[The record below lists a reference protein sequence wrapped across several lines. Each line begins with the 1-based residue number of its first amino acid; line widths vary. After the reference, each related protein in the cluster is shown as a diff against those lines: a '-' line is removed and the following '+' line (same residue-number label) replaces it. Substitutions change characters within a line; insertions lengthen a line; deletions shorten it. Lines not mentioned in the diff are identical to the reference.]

1 MKSFELEVLRGP
13 PIDSRP
19 IEIVERKGLGHPD
32 TICDLLSE
40 RLSVVLSQHYLD
52 CFGFILHHN
61 VDKALLTAGRTRP
74 AFGGG
79 EVLEPIDLYLSG
91 RAATE
96 FGGKRVPIEEMAQE
110 AVRSWF
116 GEQFPAIN
124 PKRDVRMHC
133 LVRPGSAELMDLFA
147 RQKEQGVLLANDTS
161 CGVGFAPLS
170 DLERMVLSVERR
182 LNAPETKADF
192 PACGKDVK
200 VMGTRSG
207 REVTLTIACA
217 FVDRFLSSQKA
228 YVDAKRRAA
237 ELALDAARS
246 VSTMQVEIVVNA
258 ADDLARGA
266 IYLTV
271 TGTSAESGDDGETG
285 RGNRAN
291 GLITPLRPMTLE
303 AAAGKNPLTHVG
315 KIYSVAAQRIA
326 ERMVAGLEEV
336 REAECYLVSRIG
348 APIDQPQIAA
358 VRVGTADGKI
368 KSEMKAAIEA
378 IVAESM
384 SEVRH
389 YWRGFLT
396 GVIPV
401 C

>member
-1 MKSFELEVLRGP
+1 
-13 PIDSRP
+13 
-19 IEIVERKGLGHPD
+19 
-32 TICDLLSE
+32 
-40 RLSVVLSQHYLD
+40 
-52 CFGFILHHN
+52 
-61 VDKALLTAGRTRP
+61 
-74 AFGGG
+74 
-79 EVLEPIDLYLSG
+79 
-91 RAATE
+91 
-96 FGGKRVPIEEMAQE
+96 
-110 AVRSWF
+110 
-116 GEQFPAIN
+116 
-124 PKRDVRMHC
+124 
-133 LVRPGSAELMDLFA
+133 
-147 RQKEQGVLLANDTS
+147 
-161 CGVGFAPLS
+161 
-170 DLERMVLSVERR
+170 MVLSVERR